1 MKNYGFGADIGGT
14 TIKLGLFN
22 LYGVLLEKWEIPTN
36 TADGGVTIL
45 DDVAESIFEKM
56 KERGIEKEEVQGI
69 GLGVPGPVNDKGI
82 VQRCVNLGWGIFDV
96 EKVLSEKTGM
106 YVKAGNDANT
116 ATLGETWQGGGK
128 GHKNV
133 VMVTLGTGVGG
144 GIIVDGKIVSG
155 SHGSGGEI
163 GHIHVMDDEEECCG
177 CGQKGCLE
185 QYASA
190 TGIVRMA
197 KKKLQTETRETV
209 LSSIPKFTAKDV
221 FDAAKQ
227 GDEVALE
234 IVDKVCKIL
243 GSALARIASVVDPG
257 IIVIGGGV
265 SKAGQILVDGVTKY
279 YRMRS
284 FFGCKDTRITLAV
297 LGNDAGIYGC
307 AKQVFDM

>member
-45 DDVAESIFEKM
+45 DDVAESIFGKM

-69 GLGVPGPVNDKGI
+69 GLGVPGPVNDNGI

-96 EKVLSEKTGM
+96 EKVLREKTGM

-155 SHGSGGEI
+155 SHGVGGEI

-209 LSSIPKFTAKDV
+209 LSSIPKLTAKDV

-307 AKQVFDM
+307 AKQIFDM

>member
-36 TADGGVTIL
+36 TENGGVTIL
-45 DDVAESIFEKM
+45 DDVADSIFEKM
-56 KERGIEKEEVQGI
+56 KEKGIEKEEVQGI

-209 LSSIPKFTAKDV
+209 LSSIPKLTAKDV

-279 YRMRS
+279 YRMRA